1 MGQQEVYDFLIK
13 NTDSWYTSK
22 EISEQL
28 NVSIG
33 SVTMSLK
40 KLRKT
45 NIIKYRNTGKRNTFQ
60 YMVQS
65 EPAKLTERKSMM
77 EQGMPVQQPELRAR
91 VKIKPKIVHQHTY
104 LSGQTFYGVIRPKEE
119 VEAIER
125 FRTEQAAANE
135 AKAVEH
141 KIMAARVRRA
151 TPKTTKSVTRKAT
164 QKRVVRKTLKP
175 KSASRNAK
183 RTASRTVK
191 TKRVVKKAT
200 KTVAKKTT
208 KKVTTKKTAKKARR

>member
-1 MGQQEVYDFLIK
+1 MK
-13 NTDSWYTSK
+13 NPDSWYTSK

-28 NVSIG
+28 VVSIG

-65 EPAKLTERKSMM
+65 EPAKLQERKSMVL
-77 EQGMPVQQPELRAR
+77 EQMPTQSFEQKVR

-119 VEAIER
+119 VEQIER
-125 FRTEQAAANE
+125 HRIEQAATLAAKVSAKQRPRIME
-135 AKAVEH
+135 APKKRITRASSVRKQVKPTVRKKLKTRSTARTVGRSIVAAAKAKV
-141 KIMAARVRRA
+141 KA
-151 TPKTTKSVTRKAT
+151 KTTKRKA
-164 QKRVVRKTLKP
+164 
-175 KSASRNAK
+175 
-183 RTASRTVK
+183 
-191 TKRVVKKAT
+191 KK
-200 KTVAKKTT
+200 
-208 KKVTTKKTAKKARR
+208 

>member
-28 NVSIG
+28 AVSIG

-65 EPAKLTERKSMM
+65 EPAKLTERKTMM
-77 EQGMPVQQPELRAR
+77 EPGMVQQPDAIRAR

-104 LSGQTFYGVIRPKEE
+104 MSGQTFYGVIRPKEE
-119 VEAIER
+119 VDAIER
-125 FRTEQAAANE
+125 FRAEQTAAIE

-141 KIMAARVRRA
+141 KITAARIKRAMPAMTKTISRRSA
-151 TPKTTKSVTRKAT
+151 

-175 KSASRNAK
+175 RSTSYSA
-183 RTASRTVK
+183 RTASRVVK
-191 TKRVVKKAT
+191 TKRVVKSAKPT
-200 KTVAKKTT
+200 KRVAKPLA
-208 KKVTTKKTAKKARR
+208 KKTAKKARR

>member
-28 NVSIG
+28 AVSIG

-65 EPAKLTERKSMM
+65 EPAKLTERKTMM
-77 EQGMPVQQPELRAR
+77 EQGMPSQQPESIKAR

-119 VEAIER
+119 VDAIER
-125 FRTEQAAANE
+125 FRAEQSAATE
-135 AKAVEH
+135 AKAVAN
-141 KIMAARVRRA
+141 KITAARAKRALPRTSKTVARR
-151 TPKTTKSVTRKAT
+151 ST

-175 KSASRNAK
+175 RSASRTAK
-183 RTASRTVK
+183 RTASRVMK
-191 TKRVVKKAT
+191 AKRLVRKAT
-200 KTVAKKTT
+200 KKTL
-208 KKVTTKKTAKKARR
+208 VKKTAKKARR

>member
-22 EISEQL
+22 EISEKL

-65 EPAKLTERKSMM
+65 EPAKLTERKTMM
-77 EQGMPVQQPELRAR
+77 EQLPPQQPEIKAR

-125 FRTEQAAANE
+125 FRTEQAAATV
-135 AKAVEH
+135 AKEVAQRVT
-141 KIMAARVRRA
+141 AARSKRID
-151 TPKTTKSVTRKAT
+151 TKTTKSVSRRAMP
-164 QKRVVRKTLKP
+164 KRVVRKTLKP
-175 KSASRNAK
+175 KSSSRNAK
-183 RTASRTVK
+183 RVASRVVK
-191 TKRVVKKAT
+191 TKRVVKKAAPKKAST
-200 KTVAKKTT
+200 KTVSKR
-208 KKVTTKKTAKKARR
+208 VVKKARR